1 MTKTKTHYSY
11 RTVEQMG
18 EKQNKIK
25 AVQCEESVASCRRRC
40 VRAEKRLCWL
50 LKAVTFTIEIFCC
63 MTSRPFISVVEYQFH
78 THSPSLLQILHE
90 FCVRVINRRRKVSLL
105 YGFCTHTQFESN
117 VNRQFMAL
125 YQMQASQ

>member
-11 RTVEQMG
+11 RTVEQME

-50 LKAVTFTIEIFCC
+50 LKAVT
-63 MTSRPFISVVEYQFH
+63 ISN
-78 THSPSLLQILHE
+78 
-90 FCVRVINRRRKVSLL
+90 RV
-105 YGFCTHTQFESN
+105 
-117 VNRQFMAL
+117 
-125 YQMQASQ
+125 